1 LLRNI
6 LVAAPFTKEDLGE
19 LVGFANLYWLKDMG
33 QEELETLLPSVDC
46 IFVHFWPKELDSAKL
61 EKMTRLSFIQSAL
74 AGVNHIPFR
83 DLPSSVAV
91 SSNAGGYS
99 DEVGEFA
106 WGLLLAAAKRI
117 VKLNGAWKENQSK
130 SPLELGRE
138 VVVLKDRVLGV
149 LGYGGIGG
157 SVARIGMAFGMKVMV
172 LSRKRVA
179 ERGLES
185 LHGEHGLKTIL
196 GNCDALVLAL
206 PLTNSTRRMIGREE
220 LVLMKKRAILVNVAR
235 AEIVDQE
242 AIYAHL
248 LQNKD
253 FVYATD
259 VWWMKDGRES
269 YPPDLP
275 FLGLANF
282 IGTPHVSGPSAV
294 AGKGPLNNALENLL
308 RFANGLDP
316 EKVVDR
322 ADYT

>member
-1 LLRNI
+1 
-6 LVAAPFTKEDLGE
+6 
-19 LVGFANLYWLKDMG
+19 
-33 QEELETLLPSVDC
+33 
-46 IFVHFWPKELDSAKL
+46 
-61 EKMTRLSFIQSAL
+61 
-74 AGVNHIPFR
+74 
-83 DLPSSVAV
+83 
-91 SSNAGGYS
+91 
-99 DEVGEFA
+99 
-106 WGLLLAAAKRI
+106 
-117 VKLNGAWKENQSK
+117 
-130 SPLELGRE
+130 
-138 VVVLKDRVLGV
+138 
-149 LGYGGIGG
+149 
-157 SVARIGMAFGMKVMV
+157 MAFGMKVMV